1 MRTIL
6 GHRDIEPGEVGPRR
20 RLRGEY
26 GGKDGGELKA
36 ALADALAGAGSAAH
50 RFLYR
55 REGDGSS
62 TNRAAL
68 RELPGFAAATVVI
81 RSVGDTAARTIRA
94 TMRIP
99 LPATVVGLLAF
110 QILASRFPGCRLL
123 AAPLPAPAA
132 CAEAGDLTLRYAQP
146 AARWTEALPIGNG
159 RLGGMVF
166 GDQFGTIQVNE
177 DTVWA
182 GTPVDR
188 NRTPNDGSLARAR
201 ELWFKGDVLG
211 AQRIMQDEFMTPDWV
226 RSYQPLMTVGTRW
239 SDPFETIT
247 DYRRSLDLATG
258 VATTEFTADGS
269 RYRCRVFASAADSVI
284 VVRWEALG
292 DKPLRAAIGTGRDE
306 LVDGGAEIDAE
317 SATVVYGGVER
328 RVQREFHTR
337 FGYAVNGE
345 HRGVR
350 YAGCAA
356 IQFDEPKPNAFQIA
370 TKPGASLGKVE
381 AYSNMAH
388 ESRGYTVVIAGAT
401 DFIAGIMPNV
411 RLADPKVTAK
421 LAVRGALSQTFDEL
435 LARHLADHAPRMA
448 RVSLDIG
455 TSAQAAKPTDV
466 RLAEFKAGA
475 DDPSLMALYFQF
487 GRYLLASSSRPGD
500 LPANLQGIWNEHIAA
515 PWNADYHTNINI
527 QMNYWHAESTNL
539 AECHEPLFDFTDRLI
554 ENGRVSAKKLYGAR
568 GSVVHHTS
576 DAWAF
581 TEPIGNTVWGMW
593 PHGGGWFT
601 RHYWEHYAHSGDE
614 AFLRE
619 RAWPAL
625 SACAEFYVDYLCE
638 DPATRRLVSGPSSS
652 PENTFITADGQRANI
667 GMGNAMDQE
676 IVWDVFMNFLAAAT
690 VLGRN
695 DDPLVARVRQRS
707 AQLAWPEIG
716 EDGRL
721 MEWARPFGEA
731 EPGHRHISH
740 LFGLHPGAQFTCD
753 LTPQY
758 LGAARKTLEFR
769 LANGGG
775 HTGWS
780 RAWLVNMFA
789 RLGDGKAVEDNLRAL
804 LSKSTLPNLFDD
816 HPPFQIDGNFGGTA
830 GIAEALVQSHV
841 AEQGAFAP
849 GKLPRYIIDILPAL
863 PPSWTTGEVR
873 GLRARGGVTVTK
885 LAWNPSA
892 IRVELSASGR
902 DAVRVRPPLGWTIA
916 GMQRD
921 PQGAFEVKPQAA
933 TNFTIDFVRLPD

>member
-1 MRTIL
+1 MPPIRLLSAFAIL
-6 GHRDIEPGEVGPRR
+6 
-20 RLRGEY
+20 
-26 GGKDGGELKA
+26 A
-36 ALADALAGAGSAAH
+36 ALVSAPVQAAD
-50 RFLYR
+50 
-55 REGDGSS
+55 
-62 TNRAAL
+62 
-68 RELPGFAAATVVI
+68 
-81 RSVGDTAARTIRA
+81 
-94 TMRIP
+94 
-99 LPATVVGLLAF
+99 LLL
-110 QILASRFPGCRLL
+110 Q
-123 AAPLPAPAA
+123 
-132 CAEAGDLTLRYAQP
+132 YAQP
-146 AARWTEALPIGNG
+146 ASKWTEALPIGNG

-182 GTPVDR
+182 GRPLDR
-188 NRTPNDGSLARAR
+188 NRTPKEGSLARAR
-201 ELWFKGDVLG
+201 ELWFKGDVIG
-211 AQRIMQDEFMTPDWV
+211 AQKIMQDEFMTPDWV

-239 SDPFETIT
+239 SAPFEKIS

-269 RYRCRVFASAADSVI
+269 RFRCRMFASAADGVI

-292 DKPLRAAIGTGRDE
+292 EKPLLAAIGTGRDE
-306 LVDGGAEIDAE
+306 LIDGGCDIDCEDAK
-317 SATVVYGGVER
+317 AVYGEIER

-356 IQFDEPKPNAFQIA
+356 IQFDEPQPKAVQVA
-370 TKPGASLGKVE
+370 SKPGASLGKTE

-401 DFIAGIMPNV
+401 DFIAGLRPNV

-421 LAVRGALSQTFDEL
+421 LTVRGALSQTFDEL
-435 LARHLADHAPRMA
+435 LARHLADYAPRMA

-475 DDPSLMALYFQF
+475 EDPSLIALYFQF

-500 LPANLQGIWNEHIAA
+500 LPANLQGLWNEHIAA

-539 AECHEPLFDFTDRLI
+539 AECHEPLFDFADRLI
-554 ENGRVSAKKLYGAR
+554 ENGRASAQKLYGAR

-576 DAWAF
+576 DGWAF
-581 TEPIGNTVWGMW
+581 TEPIGLTVWGMW
-593 PHGGGWFT
+593 PHGGGWLT

-614 AFLRE
+614 AFLRD

-638 DPATRRLVSGPSSS
+638 DPTTHKLVSGPSSS
-652 PENTFITADGQRANI
+652 PENTFITADGQHANI
-667 GMGNAMDQE
+667 GMGNSMDQA
-676 IVWDVFMNFLAAAT
+676 IVWDVFTNLLDAAK
-690 VLGRN
+690 VLGKEK
-695 DDPLVARVRQRS
+695 DPLVARVMQAR

-716 EDGRL
+716 ADGRL

-740 LFGLHPGAQFTCD
+740 LFGLHPGAQFNCD
-753 LTPQY
+753 TTPQ
-758 LGAARKTLEFR
+758 LLAAARKTLAFR

-780 RAWLVNMFA
+780 RAWLINFFA
-789 RLGDGKAVEDNLRAL
+789 RLGDGQAVSDNLRAL

-816 HPPFQIDGNFGGTA
+816 HPPFQIDGNFGGAA

-841 AEQGAFAP
+841 AEQDAFAP
-849 GKLPRYIIDILPAL
+849 GKLPRYIVDILPAL
-863 PPSWTTGEVR
+863 PPSWPTGEVR
-873 GLRARGGVTVTK
+873 GLRARGGINVTK
-885 LAWNPSA
+885 LAWNPST
-892 IRVELSASGR
+892 IRVELDAPGR
-902 DAVRVRPPLGWTIA
+902 SSIRVRPPLGWTMVGI
-916 GMQRD
+916 QRD

-933 TNFTIDFVRLPD
+933 PNFTIEFVRLAD